1 MHLFSRNELHHS
13 FNQPQRGKKYCYN
26 KPKIRHFEPTKVFF
40 KLLDF
45 SIVNQIRLVTAIF
58 KCKSCSTAKGTCLG
72 FEINDCFYT
81 QSCILLRKEKGGF
94 CNVLQNSL
102 IHFFIEM
109 LFQWCIFFFNKVL
122 IQNKNL
128 PSLVASFI
136 KNQKILG
143 EYYTLFILFFEIN
156 KK

>member
-1 MHLFSRNELHHS
+1 MCVCVCGFKWFPVFHTFTLNIQKMFFSTYFVMSLILQSTLGCIYSAEMSYTTALISLSR
-13 FNQPQRGKKYCYN
+13 KKYCYK

-81 QSCILLRKEKGGF
+81 QSCILLHKEKGG
-94 CNVLQNSL
+94 VL
-102 IHFFIEM
+102 
-109 LFQWCIFFFNKVL
+109 
-122 IQNKNL
+122 
-128 PSLVASFI
+128 
-136 KNQKILG
+136 
-143 EYYTLFILFFEIN
+143 
-156 KK
+156 